1 MAKSLCVV
9 TLLMVFLL
17 ISTGIPKGKAQCK
30 GELRNVVPKG
40 TCMLG
45 YAKVMCSNICTF
57 QRYQRGE
64 CETQDT
70 TDVCHC
76 YC

>member
-45 YAKVMCSNICTF
+45 YAKVMLMMM
-57 QRYQRGE
+57 QRRPMRDKDHNQLAIP
-64 CETQDT
+64 TAAKS
-70 TDVCHC
+70 
-76 YC
+76 